1 MPRGYSKGK
10 PIISQVKRGK
20 LKCEICKSE
29 NRDMIENTIWQTYS
43 KNNNKLLIRDVV
55 KIANYF
61 NLDYQKL
68 KYHIKAGHVNKYFQ
82 MKQEGYERLIIKTQK
97 LIQKDGKK

>member
-10 PIISQVKRGK
+10 PIISQVKSGK
-20 LKCEICKSE
+20 LKCEICKRE
-29 NRDMIENTIWQTYS
+29 DRDLIENTIWQISS
-43 KNNNKLLIRDVV
+43 KNNNKLLIRDIV

-68 KYHIKAGHVNKYFQ
+68 KYHIKAGHVKKYFQ
-82 MKQEGYERLIIKTQK
+82 KKQEEYERLILMTQN